1 MQMPGRQ
8 QQMQMPQPPVAN
20 QGAMQQPQ
28 APQPAEAMA
37 EPEEPDPFAS
47 FGDLTGIKSSKP
59 KPQAV
64 PPTAEAP
71 VDVPAPQNPAPPAP
85 EPVLTTAATPT
96 AAPEPAPTPPA
107 PIQPLAPAKAVN
119 LGSMGF
125 PMPASQ
131 PPPTATDTHQALMF
145 EDIKAHASGDSF
157 SFAPVD
163 TPQPSVSEPSVPVQQ
178 QAPPVTAQPTAAAG
192 QYSSDNPFAFI

>member
-1 MQMPGRQ
+1 
-8 QQMQMPQPPVAN
+8 MQMPQVAN
-20 QGAMQQPQ
+20 QGETQQPQ
-28 APQPAEAMA
+28 APQPVETAT

-47 FGDLTGIKSSKP
+47 FGVLTGIKTSSKP
-59 KPQAV
+59 TTQAV
-64 PPTAEAP
+64 PPTAQAP
-71 VDVPAPQNPAPPAP
+71 ADVPAPQNPAPPAP
-85 EPVLTTAATPT
+85 EPVLTTAPIPT
-96 AAPEPAPTPPA
+96 AAPESAPIPPA
-107 PIQPLAPAKAVN
+107 PIQQPVPPAKPVN

-163 TPQPSVSEPSVPVQQ
+163 SPQPSVSMPAAPMQQ